1 MSISDSQLRTARD
14 IAAEIVATHSKR
26 YAPFFE
32 ILDAEIK
39 KRETRLAEIK
49 KLATDKRIIKRRAQR
64 RKRRRNLSE
73 MDAQS

>member
-1 MSISDSQLRTARD
+1 MSITDSQLRTARD
-14 IAAEIVATHSKR
+14 IAAEIVATHSQR

-39 KRETRLAEIK
+39 KREKRLAEIK
-49 KLATDKRIIKRRAQR
+49 KLASENKITKRRAQR